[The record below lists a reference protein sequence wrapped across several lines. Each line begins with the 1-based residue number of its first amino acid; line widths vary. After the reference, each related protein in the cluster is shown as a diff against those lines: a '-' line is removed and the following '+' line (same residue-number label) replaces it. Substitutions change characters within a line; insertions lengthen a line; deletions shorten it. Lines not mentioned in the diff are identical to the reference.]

1 MSKLTRILAL
11 LSTAAAFT
19 FATCDASAAVI
30 KISCE
35 KRANRSKVSIDGANL
50 PAGSYKARIISG
62 DNRKTSDVKVAVGD
76 EVEFDFDS
84 ATNEAGAVKIPGNFI
99 VNGQVVGKILD
110 AQGRTVISDTEQCRV
125 R

>member
-1 MSKLTRILAL
+1 MNKMIRTLAL

-19 FATCDASAAVI
+19 FVTCEASAATIVI
-30 KISCE
+30 KCE
-35 KRANRSKVSIDGANL
+35 KKGARSKVSVNGANL
-50 PAGSYKARIISG
+50 ASGNYKARIISG
-62 DNRKTSDVKVAVGD
+62 DNRRTSAPLPTVGD

-84 ATNEAGAVKIPGNFI
+84 RNEAGATRIPGNFI
-99 VNGQVVGKILD
+99 VGGQVTGKILD

>member
-1 MSKLTRILAL
+1 MNKLTRTLAL

-35 KRANRSKVSIDGANL
+35 KRANRSKISVDGANL

-62 DNRKTSDVKVAVGD
+62 DNRKTSNLEVAVGD
-76 EVEFDFDS
+76 EVAFDFDS
-84 ATNEAGAVKIPGNFI
+84 GTEAGAIKIPGNFI